1 MSARE
6 LDPHAQRWN
15 IAVFGADA
23 AKFRAERA
31 SVQSETMTQAQA
43 RGSPASSPD
52 STTEASPFD
61 SFRARRH
68 FSALD
73 GIRAFSILA
82 VVWHHT
88 AAGLGGIALSS
99 NGFLGVDM
107 FFVLSGF
114 LIVTLILREREHTGA
129 ISLRRF
135 YARRTLR
142 IFPIYYLV
150 LGCVLVFVTVVHP
163 ASEMRA
169 PFLREL
175 PFHLTY
181 TTNWIRSSTFL
192 AIAWSLA
199 TEEQFYLLWPPVE
212 KFLPRASIVVVL
224 AIIALNQ
231 LVNFQVCDGFLEK
244 QFGMRHADFAILQVT
259 FTPICLGVLLAHILN
274 HRAGFGRLRGF
285 LANKSSPWLVLVAL
299 LVACNTEGDI
309 SGLPRLVIQVSMT
322 LLLAACVLDEGHV
335 VSRLLSW
342 RVLGRIGTISY
353 GMYLYHHFARH
364 AAEVILRASGV
375 ASPLALFLVCTA
387 LTIAVAELSFRWI
400 ETPLSN
406 LKRKFSGRPATVLV

>member
-1 MSARE
+1 
-6 LDPHAQRWN
+6 
-15 IAVFGADA
+15 
-23 AKFRAERA
+23 
-31 SVQSETMTQAQA
+31 MTEAQA
-43 RGSPASSPD
+43 RSSSVSSSVSTAPAS
-52 STTEASPFD
+52 EFD

-88 AAGLGGIALSS
+88 AGGLGGFPLSE

-114 LIVTLILREREHTGA
+114 LIVTLILRERARTGV
-129 ISLRRF
+129 ISLRGF

-150 LGCVLVFVTVVHP
+150 LACVLLLVTVLHP
-163 ASEMRA
+163 GSEMRA

-181 TTNWIRSSTFL
+181 TTNWVRSSTFL

-212 KFLPRASIVVVL
+212 KFLPRASVVVVL
-224 AIIALNQ
+224 AVIALNQ
-231 LVNFQVCDGFLEK
+231 LVNFQVCDGFLESRL
-244 QFGMRHADFAILQVT
+244 GMRHADYAILQVT
-259 FTPICLGVLLAHILN
+259 FTPICLGVLLAHILDD
-274 HRAGFGRLRGF
+274 RAGFGRMRGI
-285 LANKSSPWLVLVAL
+285 LANKLSPWLVLGLL
-299 LVACNTEGDI
+299 LVVCNTAGDI
-309 SGLPRLVIQVSMT
+309 SGLPRLAIQLSMT
-322 LLLAACVLDEGHV
+322 LLLAACVLDESHA

-353 GMYLYHHFARH
+353 GMYLYHLFARH
-364 AAEVILRASGV
+364 AAQMMLSATGV
-375 ASPLALFLVCTA
+375 ASPLALFVVCTV

-406 LKRKFSGRPATVLV
+406 LRRKFGRRLAPVLA